1 MHPWLAEFYP
11 VPADTIDNNRAA
23 LEHSI
28 QKWTGLLTENL
39 KKHNVKFLHRTVVDK
54 QGDII
59 CEIDISTCALCAIHY
74 EKKSS
79 CDDCPL
85 YQFLGHPCDS
95 YESQFYPS
103 FYDNALSNPAIMID
117 ALQKCL
123 QDDFT
128 L

>member
-11 VPADTIDNNRAA
+11 VPADTINNNRAA

-28 QKWTGLLTENL
+28 QKWTGLLPENL
-39 KKHNVKFLHRTVVDK
+39 KKHKVKSQNTVVIDE

-59 CEIDISTCALCAIHY
+59 CEIDISTCALCVIHY

-85 YQFLGHPCDS
+85 CQFLGHPCDDS
-95 YESQFYPS
+95 ESQVYSSFFY
-103 FYDNALSNPAIMID
+103 NALSNPAIMID
-117 ALQKCL
+117 ALQECL